1 MRMNLKLAQDVR
13 TLRPHLSD
21 TERERIR
28 EDVEQLLSGK
38 GSFPILDALP
48 SFGASEHSDA
58 ACDFLS
64 LYDVDYQ
71 CRSSEMLYDVMIQR
85 GEVEHVLR
93 LIAARDANPDNP
105 HPLEVM

>member
-48 SFGASEHSDA
+48 LLGHQNILMPPATISAS
-58 ACDFLS
+58 
-64 LYDVDYQ
+64 
-71 CRSSEMLYDVMIQR
+71 MT
-85 GEVEHVLR
+85 
-93 LIAARDANPDNP
+93 LIISVGPQKCST
-105 HPLEVM
+105 MS